1 MIVMSSIL
9 RPASWVYFVFN
20 YREIGG
26 GQGAGVA
33 GVVEGGRGQP
43 PPQGGDEAHLETD
56 HASVIR
62 MVIILMTR
70 ITNQF

>member
-1 MIVMSSIL
+1 MIMNESLLYLVMGIFCL
-9 RPASWVYFVFN
+9 Y

-43 PPQGGDEAHLETD
+43 PPQGGDQAHLDTECYQN
-56 HASVIR
+56 VIE
-62 MVIILMTR
+62 LL
-70 ITNQF
+70 